1 MSSQITSFQF
11 KRTNENMQG
20 EEHVSANSLSL
31 TWIGS
36 CKQKTVFFSVMPLQL
51 LQMHL
56 ATIIQIINMAVEAMF
71 VLIFFI
77 NKLYDLISLILKD
90 WP

>member
-20 EEHVSANSLSL
+20 EEHVSVNSPSL

-36 CKQKTVFFSVMPLQL
+36 CTQKTVFFSVMPLQL

-56 ATIIQIINMAVEAMF
+56 ATIIQIINMAVEAITYCN
-71 VLIFFI
+71 VCV
-77 NKLYDLISLILKD
+77 DLFH
-90 WP
+90 